1 MLDTLQSVKKINKQM
16 KKKKEKEMNK
26 KHYQVFLK
34 IGLLNR
40 KNYGKNETTWKFQ
53 TQDLHRTYCRYFRV
67 NLLMFHFTY
76 FRPWYKCFLYNDNL
90 PYFQLLL
97 KSSSAMLLAL
107 QFFIFLLSSCN
118 ENFVFVSF
126 QQKNE
131 KRKYP
136 DVVQIFTLS
145 LENRF
150 VWRQRFP

>member
-1 MLDTLQSVKKINKQM
+1 MK

-53 TQDLHRTYCRYFRV
+53 TQDLHRTYCRYFRI

>member
-1 MLDTLQSVKKINKQM
+1 M
-16 KKKKEKEMNK
+16 KKKAEKEMNK
-26 KHYQVFLK
+26 KHYQVFLE
-34 IGLLNR
+34 IGLPNR
-40 KNYGKNETTWKFQ
+40 KNCGKNETAWKFQ
-53 TQDLHRTYCRYFRV
+53 TQDLHRSHCRYFRI
-67 NLLMFHFTY
+67 NLLMLHFTY